1 MYFSSVA
8 KTYYFLFLSTAGNI
22 DLKLKSEKGV
32 EIPLEVTDN
41 EDGTY
46 LVDYAVPA
54 GGDYS
59 LHCRY
64 GDVQIPQSP
73 LKIRVPSNV
82 DVSKVKVD
90 GLETSKEVKLNFYR
104 IRNSDLYVFLIYQ
117 EFFFFKENFSLIT
130 TTNIL
135 LHILA

>member
-1 MYFSSVA
+1 M
-8 KTYYFLFLSTAGNI
+8 STAGNI

-46 LVDYAVPA
+46 LVDYEVPA
-54 GGDYS
+54 AGDYS

-90 GLETSKEVKLNFYR
+90 GLETSKEIKFRFYL
-104 IRNSDLYVFLIYQ
+104 IHNSDYSY
-117 EFFFFKENFSLIT
+117 FFKLPRDR
-130 TTNIL
+130 IL
-135 LHILA
+135 QKKFVASYANYGIVHIS

>member
-1 MYFSSVA
+1 MILYVPIR
-8 KTYYFLFLSTAGNI
+8 FLFFSLLVGNV

-32 EIPLEVTDN
+32 EIALDITDN

-59 LHCRY
+59 LQCRY

-82 DVSKVKVD
+82 DVSKIKVD
-90 GLETSKEVKLNFYR
+90 GLETSKTISNIIILW
-104 IRNSDLYVFLIYQ
+104 NSLVTRLR
-117 EFFFFKENFSLIT
+117 S
-130 TTNIL
+130 
-135 LHILA
+135 